1 MGQSRAVK
9 VCRSYIQMNYMKELT
24 LEEIARHCGY
34 AEYYLSRKFAR
45 ETGIRISEYIHQ
57 VRVDAAKIMLLTTSK
72 KIQEISEE
80 LHFGNRSHFDRV
92 FRQQVGISPARFREK
107 CGQTENM
114 EEKS

>member
-9 VCRSYIQMNYMKELT
+9 VCRSYIQMNYMKGLT

-92 FRQQVGISPARFREK
+92 FRQRVGISPARFREK